1 MDKYNN
7 NLALLGEILD
17 MDCSHMTT
25 EDMRKIL
32 NAELDKPADMINSK
46 LIHVLLDILEPT
58 PTVTAQA
65 DMSFSELADI
75 IESDIAMRT
84 FVNSGGEP
92 YHFDTVCDDIAFLMV
107 EQYEKSGRSN
117 PNEIQ
122 LIRDTAK
129 KGEAALFIVIA
140 TLFQNTLDDAILGA
154 VEGAC
159 DYLLVADD
167 LIAGMTGEDLEIQAG
182 LASLH
187 MNSIHQLIRYAEMGE
202 CNILSLLREKASEA
216 QIMADHIAATY
227 LRKITQ

>member
-92 YHFDTVCDDIAFLMV
+92 YQFDTVCDDIAFLMV

-182 LASLH
+182 LADLH
-187 MNSIHQLIRYAEMGE
+187 MNTIEQLIHYAEMGKCE
-202 CNILSLLREKASEA
+202 NVNKLKDHALTAKKRK
-216 QIMADHIAATY
+216 DHIDLIYRT
-227 LRKITQ
+227 KGI

>member
-32 NAELDKPADMINSK
+32 NAELDKPADMVNSK

-58 PTVTAQA
+58 SAETTQA
-65 DMSFSELADI
+65 NLSFSELADI

-92 YHFDTVCDDIAFLMV
+92 YQFDTVCDDIAFLMV

-117 PNEIQ
+117 PYEIQ

-167 LIAGMTGEDLEIQAG
+167 LIDGMTGEDLEIQAG
-182 LASLH
+182 LADLH
-187 MNSIHQLIRYAEMGE
+187 MNTIEQLIHYAEMGK
-202 CNILSLLREKASEA
+202 CKNVKKLKDHALTAKKRK
-216 QIMADHIAATY
+216 DHIDLIYRT
-227 LRKITQ
+227 KGI

>member
-1 MDKYNN
+1 
-7 NLALLGEILD
+7 
-17 MDCSHMTT
+17 
-25 EDMRKIL
+25 
-32 NAELDKPADMINSK
+32 
-46 LIHVLLDILEPT
+46 
-58 PTVTAQA
+58 
-65 DMSFSELADI
+65 MSFSELADI

-92 YHFDTVCDDIAFLMV
+92 YQFDTVCDDIAFLMV

-117 PNEIQ
+117 PYEIQ

-167 LIAGMTGEDLEIQAG
+167 LIDGMTGEDLEIQAG

-202 CNILSLLREKASEA
+202 CSILH
-216 QIMADHIAATY
+216 Q
-227 LRKITQ
+227 LRKKAVDAKNMANHIRSTFLRKSMQ

>member
-1 MDKYNN
+1 MDKYN

-25 EDMRKIL
+25 EDMRKVL
-32 NAELDKPADMINSK
+32 NAELDKPADMVNSK

-58 PTVTAQA
+58 SAETTQA
-65 DMSFSELADI
+65 NLSFSELADI

-92 YHFDTVCDDIAFLMV
+92 YQFDTVCDDIAFLMV

-117 PNEIQ
+117 PYEIQ

-167 LIAGMTGEDLEIQAG
+167 LIDGMTGEDLEIQAG
-182 LASLH
+182 LADLH
-187 MNSIHQLIRYAEMGE
+187 MNTIEQLIHYAEMGK
-202 CNILSLLREKASEA
+202 CKMLKNSKIMPLLLKKGKTIL
-216 QIMADHIAATY
+216 I
-227 LRKITQ
+227 